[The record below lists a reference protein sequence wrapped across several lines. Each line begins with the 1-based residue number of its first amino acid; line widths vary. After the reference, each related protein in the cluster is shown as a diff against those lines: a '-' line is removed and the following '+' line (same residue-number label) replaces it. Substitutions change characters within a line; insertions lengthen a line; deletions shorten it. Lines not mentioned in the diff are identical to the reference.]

1 MAPRIVVSY
10 DGTPDDDDAI
20 ALGKVF
26 ARAGAAIALAYVRHS
41 RLADPAAEERENRA
55 AAALLERGAG
65 QFEAEVPTHV
75 LFNPST
81 AAALRELIAGE
92 GFDVIVFG
100 SSYRTP
106 AGHIAP
112 GRAAEQLLDGGPAAL
127 AVAPAGYRLAEHE
140 IARISV
146 ADSASGDAAHETA
159 EALAAALGAELT
171 PVVDARADLLVVGS
185 RPGAPAGHVS
195 ITAASELLAESAAG
209 PVLAVA
215 SQTPLQFGG

>member
-1 MAPRIVVSY
+1 MPKIVVSY

-26 ARAGAAIALAYVRHS
+26 ARAGASIALAYVRHS
-41 RLADPAAEERENRA
+41 RLADAAAEERERLA
-55 AAALLERGAG
+55 AAALLERGAA
-65 QFEAEVPTHV
+65 QFEGEVATYV

-81 AAALRELIAGE
+81 AAALGELVEAE
-92 GFDVIVFG
+92 GFDMSVFG

-127 AVAPAGYRLAEHE
+127 AVAPAGYRLADHD
-140 IARISV
+140 ILHISV
-146 ADSASGDAAHETA
+146 AAAGPDDAANETA
-159 EALAAALGAELT
+159 SSLAAALGAELT
-171 PVVDARADLLVVGS
+171 PTADARSDLLVLGS
-185 RPGAPAGHVS
+185 RPGSRPGRVS

-215 SQTPLQFGG
+215 SEAPLRFG

>member
-26 ARAGAAIALAYVRHS
+26 AEAGASVALAYVRHS
-41 RLADPAAEERENRA
+41 RLADPAAEERESTA
-55 AAALLERGAG
+55 AAKLLEHGAA
-65 QFEAEVPTHV
+65 QFDGEVQTYV

-81 AAALRELIAGE
+81 AAALAELIETE

-112 GRAAEQLLDGGPAAL
+112 GRAAEQLLDGGPAA
-127 AVAPAGYRLAEHE
+127 VGIAPAGYRLEDPTVE
-140 IARISV
+140 KISV
-146 ADSASGDAAHETA
+146 VFSQPGDAAEQTA
-159 EALAAALGAELT
+159 TSLAGKLGAEVL
-171 PVVDARADLLVVGS
+171 PGFDANADLLVLAS
-185 RPGAPAGHVS
+185 RGDAPKRRVS
-195 ITAASELLAESAAG
+195 ITAHSEQLAEAADC

-215 SQTPLQFGG
+215 NDTPLDFSL

>member
-26 ARAGAAIALAYVRHS
+26 AHAGASIALAYVRHS
-41 RLADPAAEERENRA
+41 RLADAAAEERENKA
-55 AAALLERGAG
+55 AAKLLERGAA
-65 QFEAEVPTHV
+65 QFDTEVQTYV

-81 AAALRELIAGE
+81 AAALVELIKGE
-92 GFDVIVFG
+92 GFDMIVFG

-112 GRAAEQLLDGGPAAL
+112 GRAAEQVLDGGPAA
-127 AVAPAGYRLAEHE
+127 VGIAPAGYRLEDPKVAK
-140 IARISV
+140 ISV
-146 ADSASGDAAHETA
+146 VFSKPGDAAEETTTS
-159 EALAAALGAELT
+159 LAARLGAEVIPT
-171 PVVDARADLLVVGS
+171 FDPHADLLVLAS
-185 RPGAPAGHVS
+185 RSDAPQGHVS
-195 ITAASELLAESAAG
+195 ITAASEQLAEAADC

-215 SQTPLQFGG
+215 NETPLDFSS